1 MSDRRLKV
9 ENLVRGELNKTFGE
23 RYSEVHIEGIVMQI
37 SNGIES
43 DYNLNSLDMNG
54 EVLLTEIRSR
64 IEKYKNM
71 VN

>member
-1 MSDRRLKV
+1 MSERRLKV
-9 ENLVRGELNKTFGE
+9 ENLVRGELNKTFGK

-64 IEKYKNM
+64 IEEYKNM